1 MKSNRVKFYSVLIG
15 AFLFNLLFWQE
26 KMGINSFLYDLF
38 LLVALFSLYPEARPV
53 STVRWLLAGHLICL
67 AMVLLQNT
75 VLSMIAFSVTFLLLV
90 AYVQF
95 VHRSVWYAS
104 GSILLNVLLAVPSF
118 FETVQPAKQRV
129 NHRIPW
135 RKWIRFS
142 IIPII
147 LSLIFYF
154 LYSNSNSLF
163 ASFAQNLVN
172 KIADFFTHFLEF
184 FSWGRIGFFIVGLFL
199 TTVFLLR
206 NKLNYFV
213 TLEKNKTDE
222 LKRKRIT
229 NRIRETSGF
238 TTIVKE
244 LLGKFATGMMAL
256 KNIGNVGLI
265 SLVLLNVLLLVVN
278 TIDISYIW
286 FGYKFGDKVNL
297 TSMIHE
303 GTGILIASIVLA
315 IIVLLVV
322 FEGNLNFYRKSK
334 YLKWG
339 AYCWIAQNFL
349 LVISVLLRDYYY
361 IHESGLAYKRIGVL
375 FYLALVMV
383 GLVTVFWKIYKKK
396 TNYYLFRVNAW
407 AVIVL
412 LVFSTAVDWD
422 EWIAS
427 YNISHNKNI
436 LLPVDFMVN
445 LSNKALIVLD
455 KERDVLKGQQQLL
468 LSQGVNWPYRME
480 LDDLIDWRIKQY
492 KEQQAS
498 YSWLSWSYSD
508 QLLMNH
514 FSATTPKK

>member
-1 MKSNRVKFYSVLIG
+1 MKSNRVKFYTVLIG

-26 KMGINSFLYDLF
+26 KMGVNTLFYDAF
-38 LLVALFSLYPEARPV
+38 LLTALFSLYPEARPV

-104 GSILLNVLLAVPSF
+104 GSILLNVLFAVPSF
-118 FETVQPAKQRV
+118 FETIQTEKQATKSRL
-129 NHRIPW
+129 HLG
-135 RKWIRFS
+135 KWIRFS
-142 IIPII
+142 IIPIV
-147 LSLIFYF
+147 LLLIFYF
-154 LYSNSNSLF
+154 LYSNSNSMF
-163 ASFAQNLVN
+163 ASFVQKLVN
-172 KIADFFTHFLEF
+172 KIGDFFTNFFEF
-184 FSWGRIGFFIVGLFL
+184 FSWGRIGFFILGLFL
-199 TTVFLLR
+199 TTIFLLR
-206 NKLNYFV
+206 NKLSYFV
-213 TLEKNKTDE
+213 NLEKNKTDE
-222 LKRKRIT
+222 LTRNRIALRKRKT
-229 NRIRETSGF
+229 NGF
-238 TTIVKE
+238 ISIVNN

-265 SLVLLNVLLLVVN
+265 SLVLLNVLLFVVN
-278 TIDISYIW
+278 CIDISYIW

-322 FEGNLNFYRKSK
+322 FEGNLNFYKKSK

-383 GLVTVFWKIYKKK
+383 GLITVFWKIYKKK

-436 LLPVDFMVN
+436 LLPVDFMVG

-455 KERDVLKGQQQLL
+455 KERTVLKGQQQRLL
-468 LSQGVNWPYRME
+468 AQGVVWPYRME
-480 LDDLIDWRIKQY
+480 LDELIDWRIKQF
-492 KEQQAS
+492 KEQQQT
-498 YSWLSWSYSD
+498 YSWLSWNLSD
-508 QLLMNH
+508 QQLQAY
-514 FSATTPKK
+514 FSNQTVKQ

>member
-1 MKSNRVKFYSVLIG
+1 M
-15 AFLFNLLFWQE
+15 
-26 KMGINSFLYDLF
+26 
-38 LLVALFSLYPEARPV
+38 
-53 STVRWLLAGHLICL
+53 
-67 AMVLLQNT
+67 
-75 VLSMIAFSVTFLLLV
+75 
-90 AYVQF
+90 
-95 VHRSVWYAS
+95 
-104 GSILLNVLLAVPSF
+104 
-118 FETVQPAKQRV
+118 
-129 NHRIPW
+129 
-135 RKWIRFS
+135 
-142 IIPII
+142 
-147 LSLIFYF
+147 
-154 LYSNSNSLF
+154 
-163 ASFAQNLVN
+163 
-172 KIADFFTHFLEF
+172 
-184 FSWGRIGFFIVGLFL
+184 VGLFL

-238 TTIVKE
+238 TTIVKQ

-349 LVISVLLRDYYY
+349 LVISVFLRDYYY

-383 GLVTVFWKIYKKK
+383 GLLTVFWKIYKKK

-514 FSATTPKK
+514 FSATIVKQ

>member
-1 MKSNRVKFYSVLIG
+1 MKSNRVKFYAVLVG

-26 KMGINSFLYDLF
+26 KMGVNTLFYDAF
-38 LLVALFSLYPEARPV
+38 LLTALFSLYPEARPV

-104 GSILLNVLLAVPSF
+104 GSILLNVLFAVPSF
-118 FETVQPAKQRV
+118 FETIQTEKQETKSRM
-129 NHRIPW
+129 HLG
-135 RKWIRFS
+135 KWIRFS
-142 IIPII
+142 IIPIV
-147 LSLIFYF
+147 LLLIFYF
-154 LYSNSNSLF
+154 LYSNSNSMF
-163 ASFAQNLVN
+163 ASFVQKLVN
-172 KIADFFTHFLEF
+172 KIADFFANFFEF
-184 FSWGRIGFFIVGLFL
+184 FSWGRIGFFILGLFL
-199 TTVFLLR
+199 TTIFLLR
-206 NKLNYFV
+206 NKLSYFV
-213 TLEKNKTDE
+213 NLEKNKTDE
-222 LKRKRIT
+222 LTRNRISLGKRKT
-229 NRIRETSGF
+229 NGF
-238 TTIVKE
+238 TSIVNN

-265 SLVLLNVLLLVVN
+265 SLVLLNVLLFVVN
-278 TIDISYIW
+278 CIDISYIW

-303 GTGILIASIVLA
+303 GTGILIASIILA

-322 FEGNLNFYRKSK
+322 FEGNLNFYKKSK

-383 GLVTVFWKIYKKK
+383 GLITVFWKIYKKK

-412 LVFSTAVDWD
+412 LVLSTAVDWD

-436 LLPVDFMVN
+436 LLPVDFMVG

-455 KERDVLKGQQQLL
+455 KERAVLKGQQQQLL
-468 LSQGVNWPYRME
+468 AQGITWPYRME
-480 LDDLIDWRIKQY
+480 LDELIDWRIKQF
-492 KEQQAS
+492 KEQQQT
-498 YSWLSWSYSD
+498 YSWLSWNLSD
-508 QLLMNH
+508 QQLQAY
-514 FSATTPKK
+514 FKSQTVKQ